1 MGMLSKE
8 RGRGLAMATIEFED
22 GALKVDATI
31 IGESLGIE
39 PARVQGLM
47 RGGEITSLCERGID
61 DDAGQYRL
69 TFFYESARFRLI
81 VDEAGNVV
89 QRSTVDFGDR
99 RLPIPMR
106 KPCP

>member
-1 MGMLSKE
+1 
-8 RGRGLAMATIEFED
+8 MATIEFED
-22 GALKVDATI
+22 GGLKVDATI

-47 RGGEITSLCERGID
+47 REGKITSLCELGID
-61 DDAGQYRL
+61 DDAGLYRL

-81 VDEAGNVV
+81 VDEAGKVI

-99 RLPIPMR
+99 LLPNSMH

>member
-1 MGMLSKE
+1 MT
-8 RGRGLAMATIEFED
+8 TIEFEE

-47 RGGEITSLCERGID
+47 REGEITSLCERGID
-61 DDAGQYRL
+61 DDAGRYRL
-69 TFFYESARFRLI
+69 TFFYKNARFRLI

-89 QRSTVDFGDR
+89 QRSTVDFGNR
-99 RLPIPMR
+99 RLPNPMR
-106 KPCP
+106 KPSP